1 MAQLPHLS
9 ISGTDPVDITAILPA
24 GRYIAQVE
32 GEAPYIGVRY
42 ATGTTAPAAL
52 ADYFRAGGGESFR
65 FESGCADRRCWVV
78 TYGVPSADIVRLSVA
93 KV

>member
-9 ISGTDPVDITAILPA
+9 ISGTDPVDITATLPA

-32 GEAPYIGVRY
+32 GDAPYIGVRY
-42 ATGTTAPAAL
+42 ATGASAPTDL
-52 ADYFRAGGGESFR
+52 ADYFRATGREAFR
-65 FESGCADRRCWVV
+65 FEAGCADRRCWVV
-78 TYGVPSADIVRLSVA
+78 TYGVPSTDTVRLAVA